1 MDCHSPGQHVKTTLT
16 GRMPY
21 QDGTTKHAYV
31 PAMPAQKT
39 TTAVSPH
46 NLELAHNRQRERSA
60 HGDVD
65 DPRSSAF
72 VLRVQTAAVMR

>member
-1 MDCHSPGQHVKTTLT
+1 
-16 GRMPY
+16 MPY